1 MAIQRWEYAE
11 FGYGGHG
18 EDDLRQV
25 WFSHRETW
33 TNCPADPN
41 ATLRELGDLG
51 FELVNLLRYPKQFG
65 AQLFYRQARFAMRMT
80 ATSTFYMF
88 KRPREDEAM
97 HQEQHGAEDQDD
109 RPASVGRPSD
119 Y

>member
-11 FGYGGHG
+11 FGYAGHG
-18 EDDLRQV
+18 EHDLRQV

-33 TNCPADPN
+33 TNRPSDPN
-41 ATLRELGDLG
+41 ETLRQLGDLG
-51 FELVNLLRYPKQFG
+51 FELVNLLRYPKAFG
-65 AQLFYRQARFAMRMT
+65 AQLFYRQSRFTMRMN

-88 KRPREDEAM
+88 KRPREDEVE
-97 HQEQHGAEDQDD
+97 HQAEREVENPAD
-109 RPASVGRPSD
+109 RPASVDRPSD